1 MKFGTRFSM
10 VVDGM
15 QSKSRKDSGNV
26 GSVSDKMP
34 STEAVF
40 RRLLPQWNCETFRN
54 PIITKCYHNPLE
66 RYCTSPSTCPKL
78 KAWVKDY
85 GYPKEVIKAE
95 L

>member
-1 MKFGTRFSM
+1 M

-15 QSKSRKDSGNV
+15 QSSKKMELMIVDSLLN
-26 GSVSDKMP
+26 KMP

-40 RRLLPQWNCETFRN
+40 RRLLPQWNCKTFRD
-54 PIITKCYHNPLE
+54 PTIYKCYHNPLE
-66 RYCTSPSTCPKL
+66 RYCKTCPKL

-85 GYPKEVIKAE
+85 GYPKEVVKAE